1 MLLDQLRDQLQQL
14 QTEGLLRTRRIA
26 QSPQGVHVRVD
37 GRRLISFCSND
48 YLGLASHPELIHAAR
63 DGAELYGVGAGASHL
78 VNGHFDAHHRLE
90 KKLADFTG
98 LPEALLFSTGYM
110 ANLGVVSA
118 LMGRAD
124 AVFADKLNHASLNDA
139 ALLSRANFH
148 RYPHCDLPSLE
159 KLLTASRAKRKLVA
173 TDAVFSM
180 DGDLALL
187 PPLLALCE
195 RFDAWLLVD
204 DAHGFGVLGQDG
216 RGVLSHFGLAAPRMI
231 YMGTLGKAAGVFGA
245 FVAAE
250 KEVIETLINR
260 ARSYIYTTA
269 MPPLLAH
276 ALLRSLDLIR
286 AGNERRKHLAELIAQ
301 LRQCLQLENWRLA
314 QSTTPIQPLIIG
326 ESREAVKVSQA
337 LAEAGL
343 LVPAIRAPTVP
354 QGTARLRIS
363 LSAEHSKDDISLLTD
378 TLNRLQ

>member
-216 RGVLSHFGLAAPRMI
+216 RGVLSHFGLAAPRII